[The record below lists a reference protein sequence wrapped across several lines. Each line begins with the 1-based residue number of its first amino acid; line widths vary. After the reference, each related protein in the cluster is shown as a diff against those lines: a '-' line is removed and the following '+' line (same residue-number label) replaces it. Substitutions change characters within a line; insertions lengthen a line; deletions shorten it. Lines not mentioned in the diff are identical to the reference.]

1 MFEVLF
7 NSFDNLQYLY
17 LYVIFFFSCFLEMIN
32 YMYPLLYHHLSSR
45 AGVTPSLSI
54 IFSGIQYV
62 GLIGFKTESASKSE
76 MAARPNKV

>member
-1 MFEVLF
+1 
-7 NSFDNLQYLY
+7 
-17 LYVIFFFSCFLEMIN
+17 
-32 YMYPLLYHHLSSR
+32 MYPLLYHHLSSR